1 MNLNLTRC
9 IVFIF
14 LYFFSFLSFRF
25 IFFLLL
31 ALSFSLTT
39 ATKSSCSRPFLFAY
53 PMPTFFS
60 RSNIF
65 FLCHLDYGILF
76 IHIWLTFINTYKIYY
91 FIIELKHVIKWWKI
105 SCALFSYAIILC
117 PFFSSSALFYYVVV
131 LFLFFGFGLLSF
143 FWLSVIC
150 SLLLSSFFFRL
161 LSYCLSF
168 ALWLSISAFFFFACC
183 PFFLCILR

>member
-105 SCALFSYAIILC
+105 SCALFSYAVILC
-117 PFFSSSALFYYVVV
+117 PFFF
-131 LFLFFGFGLLSF
+131 
-143 FWLSVIC
+143 VIC
-150 SLLLSSFFFRL
+150 SLLLCS
-161 LSYCLSF
+161 
-168 ALWLSISAFFFFACC
+168 C
-183 PFFLCILR
+183 PFFVFWFWPVVLFLAICHLLSTVVLIFFSSTVLLLVICALALY